1 MPTQNRIV
9 NFKNKGKDQ
18 QEMRRRR
25 NEVSVELRKQRKD
38 DQILKRRNVSFSEDP
53 VSPLHEQNKGSFAS
67 VEEMVAGLTSPD
79 PDVQLMATQSVRKM
93 LSRERHPP
101 IDAMI
106 QAGVVPVLVSA
117 LANDACPTLQFE
129 AAWALTNIASGTA
142 EQTDTLIQAGAVPL
156 FVRLL
161 GSPHAN
167 VCEQAV
173 WALGNI
179 AGDGPNLRDLVLQ
192 AGILKPLLALA
203 RPDAPA
209 PFIRNVTWSL
219 SNLCRN
225 KNPPPPFETIRECLP
240 ALAQLIHHTDREVMG
255 GCLLG
260 PVHPVSVVTPALRA
274 LGNIVTGSD
283 AQTQAVIDAGALV
296 PLRALLRHPKANL
309 QKEAAWAVSNI
320 TAGTEQQIQ
329 AVVDAGLIE
338 PLIEVLATGD
348 ARSQKEAVWA
358 VTNLT
363 SGGSL
368 SQAVY
373 ALQAGVL
380 QPVCDLLTV
389 QDPKTLLVAL
399 DAIRNLLAAGERLNE
414 RDHVCSMIEEAGGL
428 DKIEA
433 LQHHE
438 NTEVYRASLSIIEEF
453 FSDESEDYSLAPEG
467 GGDAFAFSAPA
478 PIRPRLFLLSV
489 VQHLRVQ
496 IVYSLILNTT
506 LFFCSFF
513 F

>member
-38 DQILKRRNVSFSEDP
+38 EQILKRRNVSFSEDP
-53 VSPLHEQNKGSFAS
+53 VSPLQEQNKGGFNT
-67 VEEMVAGLTSPD
+67 VDEMVAGLTAPD
-79 PDVQLMATQSVRKM
+79 PEVQLGATQAVRKM

-101 IDAMI
+101 IDSMI
-106 QAGVVPVLVSA
+106 QAGVVPILVNA
-117 LANDACPTLQFE
+117 LSKDSCPSLQFE

-142 EQTDTLIQAGAVPL
+142 EQTDTIVRAGAVPL

-161 GSPHAN
+161 GSSHVN

-209 PFIRNVTWSL
+209 PFLRNVTWSL

-225 KNPPPPFETIRECLP
+225 KNPPPPFEAIRECLP
-240 ALAQLIHHTDREVMG
+240 TLAQLIHHTDREVVSDACWALSYLTDG
-255 GCLLG
+255 ANEQIEEVVQQPGVIPRLVELLG
-260 PVHPVSVVTPALRA
+260 QPVSVVTPALRA
-274 LGNIVTGSD
+274 LGNVVTGSD
-283 AQTQAVIDAGALV
+283 AQTQAVLDAGALL
-296 PLRALLRHPKANL
+296 PLRSLLRHQKTNL

-368 SQAVY
+368 DQVVY

-380 QPVCDLLTV
+380 PPVCDLLSA

-399 DAIRNLLAAGERLNE
+399 DAIRNLLAAGDRLNE
-414 RDHVCSMIEEAGGL
+414 RSRVCVMVEEAGGL

-438 NTEVYRASLSIIEEF
+438 NPDVYRASLSIIEEY
-453 FSDESEDYSLAPEG
+453 FSDETEDYSLAPEASSEG
-467 GGDAFAFSAPA
+467 FTFSAPTQD
-478 PIRPRLFLLSV
+478 
-489 VQHLRVQ
+489 QHF
-496 IVYSLILNTT
+496 SL
-506 LFFCSFF
+506 
-513 F
+513 